1 METITQI
8 SNEGMHQHIKSEHN
22 PHVVASN
29 VYGQVEEAEIEKF
42 LREHPPTEDDV
53 HRRDI
58 KVAEL
63 RRIIPLLIIR
73 QFNIRK
79 DPTQKKGNGLFTL
92 DVCVNVNFQRL
103 RKR

>member
-8 SNEGMHQHIKSEHN
+8 SSEGIHQHIKSEHN
-22 PHVVASN
+22 PHIVASQ

-42 LREHPPTEDDV
+42 LREHPPTEDDA

-79 DPTQKKGNGLFTL
+79 DPTQKKGKKHCTYN
-92 DVCVNVNFQRL
+92 
-103 RKR
+103 

>member
-1 METITQI
+1 MPAVGIKQ
-8 SNEGMHQHIKSEHN
+8 IKSEDNQHTI
-22 PHVVASN
+22 ASQ

-42 LREHPPTEDDV
+42 LTEHPPTRDDT

-79 DPTQKKGNGLFTL
+79 DPTQKKGMF
-92 DVCVNVNFQRL
+92 
-103 RKR
+103 RKL

>member
-1 METITQI
+1 MMPALKQ
-8 SNEGMHQHIKSEHN
+8 IKSEENAHLI
-22 PHVVASN
+22 ASQ

-42 LREHPPTEDDV
+42 MKEHPPTNDDA

-73 QFNIRK
+73 LFNIRK
-79 DPTQKKGNGLFTL
+79 DPTQKKGTCRHALTTAVFWKML
-92 DVCVNVNFQRL
+92 Q
-103 RKR
+103 